1 MKSKFI
7 RYLYDFVK
15 FKFYKMRV
23 FGENYK
29 QGKDSIVNLSK
40 VIINRSSTGKIF
52 VGDNVICNGELYCFL
67 NQGVISIGNF
77 SYIGQNT
84 RIWSLK
90 SITIGNRVLI
100 SHNVFIVDNLTHPF
114 DSEIRHKQFKS
125 KFGYPFPNNINLNQK
140 DVKIDDDVW
149 IAANSIILSGVHI
162 GKGAIIA
169 AGSVVTKNVP
179 AGSIYAGNPAKEIRN
194 KK

>member
-1 MKSKFI
+1 MKGRLLRKIFSF
-7 RYLYDFVK
+7 LK

-23 FGENYK
+23 FGDNYSQGEN
-29 QGKDSIVNLSK
+29 SIVDLNK
-40 VIINRSSTGKIF
+40 VVINKSSIGKIT
-52 VGDNVICNGELYCFL
+52 VGNNVICNGELYCFL
-67 NQGVISIGNF
+67 DQGRISIGNF
-77 SYIGQNT
+77 SFVGQNT

-90 SITIGNRVLI
+90 SIKIGNRVLI

-125 KFGYPFPNNINLNQK
+125 KFGYPFPDNINLNPK
-140 DVKIDDDVW
+140 EVLIDDDVW
-149 IAANSIILSGVHI
+149 IAANTIILSGIHI

-179 AGSIYAGNPAKEIRN
+179 AGSVFAGNPAKEIN
-194 KK
+194 KI